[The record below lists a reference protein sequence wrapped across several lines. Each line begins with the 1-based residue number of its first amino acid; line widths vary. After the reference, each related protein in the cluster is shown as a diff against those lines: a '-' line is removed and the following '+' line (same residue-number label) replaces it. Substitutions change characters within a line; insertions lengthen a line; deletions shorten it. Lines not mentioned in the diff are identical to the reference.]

1 MIKIELE
8 AGEQH
13 LMPTLQ
19 HVSATAQG
27 ENVEMILY
35 ALVAGCKTPVYVR
48 MGEAVATDL
57 AVLLTRAAIAARIAR
72 DKR

>member
-1 MIKIELE
+1 MIKFELE
-8 AGEQH
+8 AGEQY

-19 HVSATAQG
+19 HVSATAEG

-35 ALVAGCKTPVYVR
+35 TIVAGYKIPVYVR
-48 MGEAVATDL
+48 MSEAVATDL
-57 AVLLTRAAIAARIAR
+57 AVLLARAAIAARIAR

>member
-13 LMPTLQ
+13 VMPTLR

-35 ALVAGCKTPVYVR
+35 AFVAGYKTPVYVQ

-57 AVLLTRAAIAARIAR
+57 AVLLARAAIAARIAR